1 MTIPQKGRGKSSGMR
16 IITFTAIVAVDET
29 ETNQLCIYRSN
40 GKTVRQHI
48 RLCKQQMDAFRSS
61 MCS

>member
-29 ETNQLCIYRSN
+29 ETNQFCIYRSN
-40 GKTVRQHI
+40 GKTVHQHI
-48 RLCKQQMDAFRSS
+48 RLCKQQMGAFRSS

>member
-1 MTIPQKGRGKSSGMR
+1 MR

-29 ETNQLCIYRSN
+29 ETNQFCIYRSN
-40 GKTVRQHI
+40 GKTVHQHI
-48 RLCKQQMDAFRSS
+48 RLCKQQMGAFRSS